1 MSGVAAIV
9 GGPIITHDNSP
20 NSPNDDREANGLDQT
35 ANDVQG
41 TCWTRFTHSFKST
54 IFSTNTVISCFG
66 LEVIGDNHSHRRQSR
81 RLKKKRKGE
90 VGPNGR
96 SIPLITTASMNN
108 GYNNGIHNSGEE
120 THAPPQPGQAANA
133 TLNLG
138 QDAETPRRTTSNR
151 LRKSRRRKQ
160 TSMIRGAINNG
171 GLTNEGGSTAA
182 GEVSQPGR
190 QTPILL
196 PLSSPTGS
204 RNLTPT
210 TTPILEQLVLWS
222 SQLRKPVEPFP
233 IHLPDDVLR
242 TIFEFAAAD
251 LDTACALCLV
261 ACHVKVWVDRIL
273 YRRERVLLFFR
284 DILRDTI
291 LILFA
296 CANVVELETSGDFLR
311 RTGVGASVEL
321 TQSTPSSVLPATAPG
336 TPANTIPSAVFTA
349 STSIPTSNIA
359 GAGLISL
366 GSGPNAFPHTG
377 SLINAAISA
386 GIGIGDTISAVG
398 GNDNSAATNDDHS
411 SQSLTPNYYTPGP
424 PTPTPANISLGN
436 TPGAINADNDGE
448 EINGPPGSNVV
459 PTSNS
464 TEMLSTL
471 HTAGASSTPVY
482 GVTNT
487 RTSILKAFPMQQW
500 LQLEQ
505 ATLRPRY
512 LTLVPPTLNVN
523 FKLPI
528 LSNVTHLHYSAALPR
543 ALNAFGVG
551 EGLNFDPATG
561 GVNVAG
567 SSTGR
572 GTSLQLLTHVAF
584 DYPLGVTGV
593 KAETLLVLV
602 RSALDVGKPLGWENE
617 GQLLD
622 ESDSKDGNNGPEGDT
637 DPFLES
643 NENRQEGSGNQTP
656 PLESE
661 TPRRRLKMVI
671 VRILLRPRMKP
682 DKDRT
687 SEVWRQLSD
696 LAARDERLVFFE
708 SPGLFGEDIWE
719 KANAIVAARDEGRL
733 STSWYR
739 ESP

>member
-1 MSGVAAIV
+1 
-9 GGPIITHDNSP
+9 
-20 NSPNDDREANGLDQT
+20 
-35 ANDVQG
+35 
-41 TCWTRFTHSFKST
+41 
-54 IFSTNTVISCFG
+54 
-66 LEVIGDNHSHRRQSR
+66 
-81 RLKKKRKGE
+81 
-90 VGPNGR
+90 
-96 SIPLITTASMNN
+96 
-108 GYNNGIHNSGEE
+108 
-120 THAPPQPGQAANA
+120 
-133 TLNLG
+133 
-138 QDAETPRRTTSNR
+138 
-151 LRKSRRRKQ
+151 
-160 TSMIRGAINNG
+160 
-171 GLTNEGGSTAA
+171 
-182 GEVSQPGR
+182 
-190 QTPILL
+190 
-196 PLSSPTGS
+196 
-204 RNLTPT
+204 
-210 TTPILEQLVLWS
+210 
-222 SQLRKPVEPFP
+222 
-233 IHLPDDVLR
+233 
-242 TIFEFAAAD
+242 
-251 LDTACALCLV
+251 
-261 ACHVKVWVDRIL
+261 
-273 YRRERVLLFFR
+273 
-284 DILRDTI
+284 
-291 LILFA
+291 
-296 CANVVELETSGDFLR
+296 
-311 RTGVGASVEL
+311 
-321 TQSTPSSVLPATAPG
+321 
-336 TPANTIPSAVFTA
+336 
-349 STSIPTSNIA
+349 
-359 GAGLISL
+359 
-366 GSGPNAFPHTG
+366 
-377 SLINAAISA
+377 
-386 GIGIGDTISAVG
+386 
-398 GNDNSAATNDDHS
+398 
-411 SQSLTPNYYTPGP
+411 
-424 PTPTPANISLGN
+424 
-436 TPGAINADNDGE
+436 
-448 EINGPPGSNVV
+448 
-459 PTSNS
+459 
-464 TEMLSTL
+464 
-471 HTAGASSTPVY
+471 
-482 GVTNT
+482 
-487 RTSILKAFPMQQW
+487 MQQW

-622 ESDSKDGNNGPEGDT
+622 ESDSEDGNNGPEGDT

-643 NENRQEGSGNQTP
+643 NENRQEGSGDQTP

>member
-54 IFSTNTVISCFG
+54 IFSTNTVISYFG
-66 LEVIGDNHSHRRQSR
+66 LEVNGDNHSHRRQSR

-120 THAPPQPGQAANA
+120 THAPPQSGQAANA

-138 QDAETPRRTTSNR
+138 QDAETPQRTTSNR

-273 YRRERVLLFFR
+273 YRRVRLEGVVAIGLFARTVREAFMAETGVDSTRDESDETLEARGQNVTNITAPTSQPRVASRQIRKRASFFTSVYSLSIIPQEERVLLFFR

-349 STSIPTSNIA
+349 STSIPTPNIA

-366 GSGPNAFPHTG
+366 GGGPNAFPHTG

-398 GNDNSAATNDDHS
+398 GNDN
-411 SQSLTPNYYTPGP
+411 
-424 PTPTPANISLGN
+424 
-436 TPGAINADNDGE
+436 
-448 EINGPPGSNVV
+448 
-459 PTSNS
+459 
-464 TEMLSTL
+464 
-471 HTAGASSTPVY
+471 
-482 GVTNT
+482 
-487 RTSILKAFPMQQW
+487 R
-500 LQLEQ
+500 
-505 ATLRPRY
+505 
-512 LTLVPPTLNVN
+512 
-523 FKLPI
+523 
-528 LSNVTHLHYSAALPR
+528 
-543 ALNAFGVG
+543 
-551 EGLNFDPATG
+551 

-622 ESDSKDGNNGPEGDT
+622 ESDSEDGNNGPEGDT

-643 NENRQEGSGNQTP
+643 NENRQEGSGDQTP